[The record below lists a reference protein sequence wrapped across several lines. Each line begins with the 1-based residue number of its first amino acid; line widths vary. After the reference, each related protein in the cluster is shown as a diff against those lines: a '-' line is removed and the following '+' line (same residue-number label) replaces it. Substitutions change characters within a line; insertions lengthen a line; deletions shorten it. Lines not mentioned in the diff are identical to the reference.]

1 MEPMTIE
8 VRTSSGAEMRL
19 TGNISTEMLRTIL
32 SSSTVNDW
40 HNRTCDLLHPLYNTL
55 RRHLMK
61 SFKELSDVGHSIQD
75 GVLRM
80 DVIANYPLR

>member
-1 MEPMTIE
+1 
-8 VRTSSGAEMRL
+8 
-19 TGNISTEMLRTIL
+19 
-32 SSSTVNDW
+32 
-40 HNRTCDLLHPLYNTL
+40 
-55 RRHLMK
+55 MK

>member
-1 MEPMTIE
+1 MKTMPE
-8 VRTSSGAEMRL
+8 
-19 TGNISTEMLRTIL
+19 
-32 SSSTVNDW
+32 SSTVNDW
-40 HNRTCDLLHPLYNTL
+40 HNRTCDLLHPLNNTL